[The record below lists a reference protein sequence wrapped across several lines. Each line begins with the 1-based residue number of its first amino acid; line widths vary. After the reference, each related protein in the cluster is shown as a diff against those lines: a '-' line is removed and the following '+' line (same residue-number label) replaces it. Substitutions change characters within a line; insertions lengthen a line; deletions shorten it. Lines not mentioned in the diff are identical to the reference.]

1 MNICRLPAAITTS
14 ARNGYVYT
22 SIYFLFMTNLATYDN
37 AAMVAEFAGGTSTDV
52 SMMIGI
58 GLVKDSE
65 AVFFQYLGEEQT
77 PSALMM
83 PSGRPLT
90 RLANVTLAGIDI
102 ADDIGEFKSTKLN
115 LFLQSSQGR
124 VVMLTSGLTTIW
136 SQCVLTSLMG
146 LYHSYDLNTPFQL
159 DSWKG
164 TSKMRPCFGAIR
176 IGQQKVSDQ
185 ELYDL
190 LTDARGDRD
199 SAKVEQLCRNAV
211 EQLRGA
217 LGVAEPVDVK
227 VEETTVDPRAAE
239 LF

>member
-1 MNICRLPAAITTS
+1 MTTTAITS
-14 ARNGYVYT
+14 V
-22 SIYFLFMTNLATYDN
+22 DN
-37 AAMVAEFAGGTSTDV
+37 TALLAEFSGGTSTDV

-65 AVFFQYLGEEQT
+65 AVFFQYLGDEQT
-77 PSALMM
+77 PSALML

-115 LFLQSSQGR
+115 LFLQSTQGR

-146 LYHSYDLNTPFQL
+146 LYHSYDLNTAFQL

-164 TSKMRPCFGAIR
+164 NSKMRPCFGAIR

-190 LTDARGDRD
+190 LTNARGDRD
-199 SAKVEQLCRNAV
+199 NVKVEQLCRNAV
-211 EQLRGA
+211 QMLRSG
-217 LGVAEPVDVK
+217 LGVTEPVDVK
-227 VEETTVDPRAAE
+227 VETTVDPEAAE

>member
-1 MNICRLPAAITTS
+1 MYTLFISHMTTS
-14 ARNGYVYT
+14 AITPV
-22 SIYFLFMTNLATYDN
+22 DN
-37 AAMVAEFAGGTSTDV
+37 SALLAEFSGGTSTDV

-65 AVFFQYLGEEQT
+65 AVFFQYLGDEQT

-90 RLANVTLAGIDI
+90 RLANVTLAGIDV

-136 SQCVLTSLMG
+136 SQCLLTSLMG
-146 LYHSYDLNTPFQL
+146 MYHSYDLQTPFQL

-164 TSKMRPCFGAIR
+164 TSKLRPCFAAIR
-176 IGQQKVSDQ
+176 CGGAKVSD
-185 ELYDL
+185 LRDL
-190 LTDARGDRD
+190 QGLV
-199 SAKVEQLCRNAV
+199 VEALSTEIKSGMQAGEVNQTAIKNALQLCRDNNIVAV
-211 EQLRGA
+211 DDTMNDFDRLA
-217 LGVAEPVDVK
+217 SMIPNLTPV
-227 VEETTVDPRAAE
+227 ETTYKSYI
-239 LF
+239 

>member
-1 MNICRLPAAITTS
+1 MTTTAITPVDNS
-14 ARNGYVYT
+14 A
-22 SIYFLFMTNLATYDN
+22 LL
-37 AAMVAEFAGGTSTDV
+37 AEFSGGSSTDV

-65 AVFFQYLGEEQT
+65 AVFFQYLGDEQT

-90 RLANVTLAGIDI
+90 RLTNVTLAGIDI

-146 LYHSYDLNTPFQL
+146 MYHSYDLNTAFQL

-164 TSKMRPCFGAIR
+164 NSKMRPCFAAIR

-190 LTDARGDRD
+190 LTNARGDRD
-199 SAKVEQLCRNAV
+199 NVKVEQLCRNAV
-211 EQLRGA
+211 QMLRDG
-217 LGVAEPVDVK
+217 LGIAEPIDVT
-227 VEETTVDPRAAE
+227 VEKTAEKKAEE

>member
-1 MNICRLPAAITTS
+1 MTTTAITPVDNS
-14 ARNGYVYT
+14 A
-22 SIYFLFMTNLATYDN
+22 LL
-37 AAMVAEFAGGTSTDV
+37 AEFSGGSSTDV

-65 AVFFQYLGEEQT
+65 AVFFQYLGDEQT

-90 RLANVTLAGIDI
+90 RLTNVTLAGIDI

-146 LYHSYDLNTPFQL
+146 MYHSYDLSTAFQL

-164 TSKMRPCFGAIR
+164 NSKMRPCFGAIR

-185 ELYDL
+185 EMYDL
-190 LTDARGDRD
+190 LTNARGDRD
-199 SAKVEQLCRNAV
+199 NVKVEQLCRNAV
-211 EQLRGA
+211 QMLRDG
-217 LGVAEPVDVK
+217 LGIAEPIDVT
-227 VEETTVDPRAAE
+227 VEKTAEEKAEE

>member
-1 MNICRLPAAITTS
+1 MTNSAITPVDNS
-14 ARNGYVYT
+14 A
-22 SIYFLFMTNLATYDN
+22 LL
-37 AAMVAEFAGGTSTDV
+37 AEFSGGSNSDV

-102 ADDIGEFKSTKLN
+102 AEDVGEFKSTKLN

-136 SQCVLTSLMG
+136 SQCVLNGLMG
-146 LYHSYDLNTPFQL
+146 LYHSYDLNTPMQL

-164 TSKMRPCFGAIR
+164 TSKMRPCFAAIR
-176 IGQQKVSDQ
+176 CSGAKVSDQ

-199 SAKVEQLCRNAV
+199 NAKVEQLCRNAV
-211 EQLRGA
+211 TTLREG
-217 LGVAEPVDVK
+217 LGVTEPVDVK
-227 VEETTVDPRAAE
+227 VEEPAVDPEAAE

>member
-1 MNICRLPAAITTS
+1 MTTS
-14 ARNGYVYT
+14 AITPV
-22 SIYFLFMTNLATYDN
+22 DN
-37 AAMVAEFAGGTSTDV
+37 SALLAEFSGGSSTDV

-65 AVFFQYLGEEQT
+65 AVFFQYLGDEQT

-90 RLANVTLAGIDI
+90 RLANVTVAGIDV

-136 SQCVLTSLMG
+136 SQCVLNALMG

-164 TSKMRPCFGAIR
+164 TSKMRPCFAAVR
-176 IGQQKVSDQ
+176 IGSQKVSDQ
-185 ELYDL
+185 ELYDM
-190 LTDARGDRD
+190 LTEARGDRD
-199 SAKVEQLCRNAV
+199 SVKVEQLCRNAV
-211 EQLRGA
+211 TQIREG
-217 LGVAEPVDVK
+217 LGVTEPVDVQ
-227 VEETTVDPRAAE
+227 VEPAVDPEAAE

>member
-1 MNICRLPAAITTS
+1 MTTTAITPVDNS
-14 ARNGYVYT
+14 A
-22 SIYFLFMTNLATYDN
+22 LL
-37 AAMVAEFAGGTSTDV
+37 AEFSGGSSTDV

-65 AVFFQYLGEEQT
+65 AVFFQYLGDEQT

-90 RLANVTLAGIDI
+90 RLANVTLAGIDV

-136 SQCVLTSLMG
+136 SQCVLNALMG

-164 TSKMRPCFGAIR
+164 TSKMRPCFAAVR

-185 ELYDL
+185 ELYDM
-190 LTDARGDRD
+190 LTDARADRD

-211 EQLRGA
+211 TQIRQG
-217 LGVAEPVDVK
+217 LGVTEPVDVQ
-227 VEETTVDPRAAE
+227 VEPAVDPEAAE